1 MFYWHPKLQ
10 PWWGVRA
17 KKHSISHAFGETYLG
32 LMKRW
37 FSAVFQTGGIDVLKS
52 SPNFCHLF
60 LSMRETF
67 PENMSFTTQFNLF
80 LWLFKISEICP
91 KLFILLILFIPRTP
105 NFIQPLLLVIP
116 KQLRGSS
123 LLFTTKF
130 PEIPG
135 THLIDLGSMKGWIGF
150 GAIQCFWFW
159 TRGPWIRNPAP

>member
-1 MFYWHPKLQ
+1 MHLGKYIWVLWKDDFLQ
-10 PWWGVRA
+10 Y
-17 KKHSISHAFGETYLG
+17 SSHIH
-32 LMKRW
+32 
-37 FSAVFQTGGIDVLKS
+37 QTGGIDVLKS

-67 PENMSFTTQFNLF
+67 PENMSFTTQFNLS

-116 KQLRGSS
+116 KQLRGSN

-135 THLIDLGSMKGWIGF
+135 THLIHLGSMKGWIGF

-159 TRGPWIRNPAP
+159 TRGPWIRNPVP